1 MATQIQIKRGAA
13 TAETAPSQLA
23 AGELAV
29 TYGDA
34 AGQANGGD
42 RLYIGNSDASANL
55 IVGGK
60 YFADLID
67 HVHGTLTASSAL
79 IADSNSK
86 MDNIKVDNL
95 DLNANT
101 LSTTNTNGE
110 LVLGPNGTAGVGI
123 LAGGSSTPA
132 TLKFYEA
139 STNGGH
145 SIAVKSPA
153 SVAADVVVTLPAAT
167 DTLTGKATTDTLTN
181 KSIDLGTNTVTGS
194 VAEFNAALQSESFA
208 TLTGSETLTNKTF
221 TAPTITTPIIT
232 EIDSGSTITL
242 DATTDIVLDA
252 DGGDIFFKDAGTTF
266 GSATNTGGNLIIKS
280 GTTTAATF
288 SGANVTLAGTIGSG
302 AITSTAGIAG
312 TTGTFS
318 AAVDAQIGVA
328 GQNVQVGVTASGEID
343 TSSGNLTLDSAG
355 GTVTIDDNLTISA
368 SKTIDMGANKVTNI
382 ADPTA
387 AQDVASKAYVDA
399 VKTGLD
405 IKDSC
410 DVATTADDTGL
421 TYANG
426 TAGVGATLTND
437 GNEVYAVDGVNLTLN
452 MRVLVKDQSPAS
464 ENGIYYVSTAGA
476 AGATLVLTRALDAN
490 QPAEL
495 TGGSFTFVEQGT
507 TQAENGYVFTHNGE
521 PTFGSGNTALTVA
534 QFSGAGQ
541 VIAGAGLT
549 KSGNTINAV
558 GSTTILANADTL
570 EVRSTGTGGQI
581 LRSTGTASQAAV
593 WGQVDLADS
602 DAVTGISAVANG
614 GTGASSL
621 TANRLV
627 MANGTSAITVLGAG
641 TAGQVMLSNAGSAPA
656 FGHVDGGTF

>member
-13 TAETAPSQLA
+13 TSETAPGTLA

-34 AGQANGGD
+34 SSQANGGD
-42 RLYIGNSDASANL
+42 RLYIGNSAGNGNL
-55 IVGGK
+55 IIGGK

-79 IADSNSK
+79 IADSSSK
-86 MDNIKVDNL
+86 LDNVKVDNL

-110 LVLGPNGTAGVGI
+110 LVLSPHGTAGVGI
-123 LAGGSSTPA
+123 KAGGSSTSGA
-132 TLKFYEA
+132 VKLYEA
-139 STNGGH
+139 STNGAH

-153 SVAADVVVTLPAAT
+153 SLAADVTLTLPSDDGTANQALMT
-167 DTLTGKATTDTLTN
+167 D
-181 KSIDLGTNTVTGS
+181 GS
-194 VAEFNAALQSESFA
+194 
-208 TLTGSETLTNKTF
+208 
-221 TAPTITTPIIT
+221 
-232 EIDSGSTITL
+232 
-242 DATTDIVLDA
+242 
-252 DGGDIFFKDAGTTF
+252 
-266 GSATNTGGNLIIKS
+266 GNLTWGGTLAAGAVS
-280 GTTTAATF
+280 GTTGTF
-288 SGANVTLAGTIGSG
+288 SGAVEGTTGTFSSHVVGVNGTFSG
-302 AITSTAGIAG
+302 TVAG

-318 AAVDAQIGVA
+318 GVVDAQVGA
-328 GQNVQVGVTASGEID
+328 HGANVTMGIDGTGELS
-343 TSSGNLTLDSAG
+343 TSTGNLTIDSQG

-368 SKTIDMGANKVTNI
+368 SKTIDMGANRITSI

-387 AQDVASKAYVDA
+387 AQDAASKAYVDA

-410 DVATTADDTGL
+410 TVATTADVSSW

-426 TAGVGATLTND
+426 TAGVGATLTAS
-437 GNEVYAVDGVNLTLN
+437 GNGVVALDSVNLALN
-452 MRVLVKDQSPAS
+452 MRVLVKDQSPAT

-476 AGATLVLTRALDAN
+476 GGATLVLTRALDAN

-495 TGGSFTFVEQGT
+495 TGGSFTFVEQGS

-521 PTFGSGNTALTVA
+521 PTFGAGNTDLTVA

-541 VIAGAGLT
+541 VIAGTGLT

-558 GSTTILANADTL
+558 GSTTIRANADTL
-570 EVRSTGTGGQI
+570 EVKSTATAGEV
-581 LRSTGTASQAAV
+581 LRSTGTANAAAV
-593 WGQVDLADS
+593 YGQLDLANGN
-602 DAVTGISAVANG
+602 AVTGITSVPNG
-614 GTGASSL
+614 GTGANTL
-621 TANRLV
+621 TGNRLL
-627 MANGTSAITVLGAG
+627 MANGTNAITVLGAG

-656 FGHVDGGTF
+656 FGNVDGGTF

>member
-1 MATQIQIKRGAA
+1 MATLIKIKRGAA
-13 TAETAPSQLA
+13 TAETAPSQLG

-34 AGQANGGD
+34 AAQDNSGN
-42 RLYIGNSDASANL
+42 RLFIGNSAGDANL
-55 IVGGK
+55 IIGGK

-86 MDNIKVDNL
+86 MNNIKVDNL

-110 LVLGPNGTAGVGI
+110 LVLGPHGTGGVGI

-139 STNGGH
+139 STNGAH

-153 SVAADVVVTLPAAT
+153 SVAADVTVTLPAAT
-167 DTLTGKATTDTLTN
+167 DTLIGKATTDTVTN

-208 TLTGSETLTNKTF
+208 TLAGSETLTNKTL
-221 TAPTITTPIIT
+221 TTPIIA

-252 DGGDIFFKDAGTTF
+252 DGGDIFFKDGGTTF
-266 GSATNTGGNLIIKS
+266 GSATNTSGNLIIKS

-288 SGANVTLAGTIGSG
+288 AGANITLAGTVGSG

-318 AAVDAQIGVA
+318 GVVDAEVGAHGANVRIGI
-328 GQNVQVGVTASGEID
+328 GSTGEID
-343 TSSGNLTLDSAG
+343 TSSGNLTIDSSG

-368 SKTIDMGANKVTNI
+368 SMTIDMGANKVTNM

-387 AQDVASKAYVDA
+387 AQDAASKSYVDA
-399 VKTGLD
+399 VKTGLN

-410 DVATTADDTGL
+410 TVATTADDTGL

-452 MRVLVKDQSPAS
+452 MRVLVKDQNPST

-476 AGATLVLTRALDAN
+476 GGATLVLTRALDAN

-521 PTFGSGNTALTVA
+521 PTFGAGNTALTVA

-541 VIAGAGLT
+541 VVAGTGLT
-549 KSGNTINAV
+549 KSGNTINVATDN
-558 GSTTILANADTL
+558 TTTFTL
-570 EVRSTGTGGQI
+570 SDALSVRSTGTGGQI
-581 LRSTGTASQAAV
+581 LRSTGNTAQAAV

-614 GTGASSL
+614 GTGASTL
-621 TANRLV
+621 TANRLM
-627 MANGTSAITVLGAG
+627 MANGTSAISVLAAG
-641 TAGQVMLSNAGSAPA
+641 SQDQVMLSNAGSAPA
-656 FGHVDGGTF
+656 FGNIDGGTF

>member
-1 MATQIQIKRGAA
+1 MATLIKIKRGGA
-13 TAETAPSQLA
+13 TAETAPSQLG

-34 AGQANGGD
+34 AGQGNSGD
-42 RLYIGNSDASANL
+42 RLFIGNSPGNANL
-55 IVGGK
+55 IIGGK
-60 YFADLID
+60 YFMDLID
-67 HVHGTLTASSAL
+67 HVHGELEASSAL
-79 IADSNSK
+79 IVNSSSK
-86 MDNIKVDNL
+86 LEQLKVDNL

-110 LVLGPNGTAGVGI
+110 LVLGPHGTAGVGI

-139 STNGGH
+139 STNGAH

-153 SVAADVVVTLPAAT
+153 SVAADVTVTLPAAT
-167 DTLTGKATTDTLTN
+167 DTLIGKATTDTVTN

-194 VAEFNAALQSESFA
+194 VAEFNSALQSESFA
-208 TLTGSETLTNKTF
+208 TLAGSETLTNKTL
-221 TAPTITTPIIT
+221 TSPTITTPVIT

-252 DGGDIFFKDAGTTF
+252 DGGDIFFKDGGTTF
-266 GSATNTGGNLIIKS
+266 GSATNTSGNLIIKS

-288 SGANVTLAGTIGSG
+288 AGANITLAGTVGSG

-318 AAVDAQIGVA
+318 GVVDAEVGAHGANVTIGIDS
-328 GQNVQVGVTASGEID
+328 TGELS
-343 TSSGNLTLDSAG
+343 TSTGNLTIDSAG
-355 GTVTIDDNLTISA
+355 GTVTIDDNLTIAA

-382 ADPTA
+382 ADPTS
-387 AQDVASKAYVDA
+387 AQDVASKSYVDA

-410 DVATTADDTGL
+410 TVATTADTSSW
-421 TYANG
+421 TYSNG
-426 TAGVGATLTND
+426 TAGVGATLTAS
-437 GNEVYAVDGVNLTLN
+437 GNGAVSLDSIALTLN
-452 MRVLVKDQSPAS
+452 MRVLVKDQSPSS

-476 AGATLVLTRALDAN
+476 GGATLVLTRALDAN

-521 PTFGSGNTALTVA
+521 PTFGTGNTALTVA

-541 VIAGAGLT
+541 VVAGTGLT
-549 KSGNTINAV
+549 KSGNTIDAV

-602 DAVTGISAVANG
+602 DAVTGISAIANG

-621 TANRLV
+621 TANRLM
-627 MANGTSAITVLGAG
+627 MANGTSAISVLGAG
-641 TAGQVMLSNAGSAPA
+641 SQDQVMLSNAGSAPA
-656 FGHVDGGTF
+656 FGNIDGGTF

>member
-13 TAETAPSQLA
+13 TSETAPGTLA

-34 AGQANGGD
+34 SGQANGGD
-42 RLYIGNSDASANL
+42 RLYIGNSAGNGNL

-67 HVHGTLTASSAL
+67 HVHGTLTASSGL
-79 IADSNSK
+79 IADASSK

-110 LVLGPNGTAGVGI
+110 LVLSPHGTAGVGI
-123 LAGGSSTPA
+123 LAGDSSTSGA
-132 TLKFYEA
+132 LKLYEG
-139 STNGGH
+139 STNGSH
-145 SIAVKSPA
+145 SITVKA
-153 SVAADVVVTLPAAT
+153 PAA
-167 DTLTGKATTDTLTN
+167 
-181 KSIDLGTNTVTGS
+181 VT
-194 VAEFNAALQSESFA
+194 
-208 TLTGSETLTNKTF
+208 
-221 TAPTITTPIIT
+221 
-232 EIDSGSTITL
+232 
-242 DATTDIVLDA
+242 
-252 DGGDIFFKDAGTTF
+252 
-266 GSATNTGGNLIIKS
+266 
-280 GTTTAATF
+280 
-288 SGANVTLAGTIGSG
+288 ANVTLTLPDGDGDANNMLTTNGSG
-302 AITSTAGIAG
+302 VLAWSSTVNG

-318 AAVDAQIGVA
+318 GAVSGTSGTFTAAVSGTTGTFTGVVDAEVGA
-328 GQNVQVGVTASGEID
+328 HGANVTMGIDGTGELS
-343 TSSGNLTLDSAG
+343 TSTGNLTIDSQG
-355 GTVTIDDNLTISA
+355 GTVTVDDNLTISA
-368 SKTIDMGANKVTNI
+368 SKTIDMGANRVTNI
-382 ADPTA
+382 ADPSS
-387 AQDVASKAYVDA
+387 AQDAASKAYVDA

-410 DVATTADDTGL
+410 TVATTADDTGL

-452 MRVLVKDQSPAS
+452 MRVLVKDQSPAT

-476 AGATLVLTRALDAN
+476 GGATLVLTRALDAN

-521 PTFGSGNTALTVA
+521 PTFGAGNTDLTVA

-541 VIAGAGLT
+541 VIAGTGLT

-558 GSTTILANADTL
+558 GSTTIRANADTL
-570 EVRSTGTGGQI
+570 EVKSTATAGQV
-581 LRSTGTASQAAV
+581 LRSTGTENAAAV
-593 WGQVDLADS
+593 YGQLDLANS
-602 DAVTGISAVANG
+602 NAVTGIAAVANG
-614 GTGASSL
+614 GTGVN
-621 TANRLV
+621 TIGANQL
-627 MANGTSAITVLGAG
+627 MTGDGTSAVNLIAVGTSGMVLVSAGAG
-641 TAGQVMLSNAGSAPA
+641 TDPSFS
-656 FGHVDGGTF
+656 HVDGGTF

>member
-13 TAETAPSQLA
+13 TAETAPGTLA

-34 AGQANGGD
+34 GGQANGGD
-42 RLYIGNSDASANL
+42 RLYIGNSAGNGNL

-67 HVHGTLTASSAL
+67 HVHGTLTASSGL
-79 IADSNSK
+79 IADASSK

-110 LVLGPNGTAGVGI
+110 LVLSPHGTAGVGI
-123 LAGGSSTPA
+123 LAGDSSTSGA
-132 TLKFYEA
+132 LKLYEG
-139 STNGGH
+139 STNGSH
-145 SIAVKSPA
+145 SITVKA
-153 SVAADVVVTLPAAT
+153 PAA
-167 DTLTGKATTDTLTN
+167 
-181 KSIDLGTNTVTGS
+181 VT
-194 VAEFNAALQSESFA
+194 
-208 TLTGSETLTNKTF
+208 
-221 TAPTITTPIIT
+221 
-232 EIDSGSTITL
+232 
-242 DATTDIVLDA
+242 
-252 DGGDIFFKDAGTTF
+252 
-266 GSATNTGGNLIIKS
+266 
-280 GTTTAATF
+280 
-288 SGANVTLAGTIGSG
+288 ANVTLTLPDGDGDANNMLTTNGSG
-302 AITSTAGIAG
+302 VLAWSSTVNG

-318 AAVDAQIGVA
+318 GAVSGTSGTFTAAVSGTTGTFTGVVDAEVGA
-328 GQNVQVGVTASGEID
+328 HGANVTMGIDGTGELS
-343 TSSGNLTLDSAG
+343 TSTGNLTIDSQG

-368 SKTIDMGANKVTNI
+368 SKTIDMGANRITSI

-387 AQDVASKAYVDA
+387 AQDAASKAYVDA

-410 DVATTADDTGL
+410 TVATTADDTGL

-452 MRVLVKDQSPAS
+452 MRVLVKDQSPAT

-476 AGATLVLTRALDAN
+476 GGATLVLTRALDAN

-521 PTFGSGNTALTVA
+521 PTFGAGNTDLTVA

-541 VIAGAGLT
+541 VIAGTGLT

-558 GSTTILANADTL
+558 GSTTIRANADTL
-570 EVRSTGTGGQI
+570 EVKSTATAGQV
-581 LRSTGTASQAAV
+581 LRSTGTANAAAV
-593 WGQVDLADS
+593 YGQLDLANS
-602 DAVTGISAVANG
+602 NAVTGIAAVANG
-614 GTGASSL
+614 GTGVN
-621 TANRLV
+621 TIGANQL
-627 MANGTSAITVLGAG
+627 MTGDGTSAVNLIAVGTSGMVLVSAGAG
-641 TAGQVMLSNAGSAPA
+641 TDPSFS
-656 FGHVDGGTF
+656 HVDGGTF

>member
-1 MATQIQIKRGAA
+1 MATLIKIKRGAA
-13 TAETAPSQLA
+13 ASETAPSQLG

-34 AGQANGGD
+34 GGQANGGD
-42 RLYIGNSDASANL
+42 RLYIGNSPGNANL
-55 IVGGK
+55 VIGGK
-60 YFADLID
+60 YFADLMD
-67 HVHGTLTASSAL
+67 HVHGTLTASSGL
-79 IADSNSK
+79 IADSSSK
-86 MDNIKVDNL
+86 LDNLKVDNL

-110 LVLGPNGTAGVGI
+110 LVLSPHGTAGVGI
-123 LAGGSSTPA
+123 LAGGSSTSGA
-132 TLKFYEA
+132 LKLYEA
-139 STNGGH
+139 STNGSH
-145 SIAVKSPA
+145 SITIKPPAAVT
-153 SVAADVVVTLPAAT
+153 ADVTLTLPDGDGDANNM
-167 DTLTGKATTDTLTN
+167 LTTN
-181 KSIDLGTNTVTGS
+181 GS
-194 VAEFNAALQSESFA
+194 GVLAWS
-208 TLTGSETLTNKTF
+208 
-221 TAPTITTPIIT
+221 
-232 EIDSGSTITL
+232 STI
-242 DATTDIVLDA
+242 
-252 DGGDIFFKDAGTTF
+252 
-266 GSATNTGGNLIIKS
+266 N
-280 GTTTAATF
+280 
-288 SGANVTLAGTIGSG
+288 
-302 AITSTAGIAG
+302 G

-318 AAVDAQIGVA
+318 GAVSGTSGTFSAAVSGTTGTFTALVDAEIGSL
-328 GQNVQVGVTASGEID
+328 GQNVRVGVTAANEID
-343 TSSGNLTLDSAG
+343 TSSGNLILDSNGGTVQVTDALDVTGTLTGVAGTFSGAVSGTTGTFTGVVDATVGAHGKNVTIGIDGTGEISTSTGNLTIDSTG
-355 GTVTIDDNLTISA
+355 GTVTIDDNLTITA

-387 AQDVASKAYVDA
+387 AQDVVSKAYVDA

-410 DVATTADDTGL
+410 TVATTADDTGL

-452 MRVLVKDQSPAS
+452 MRVLVKDQSPSS

-476 AGATLVLTRALDAN
+476 GGATLILTRALDAN

-541 VIAGAGLT
+541 VVAGTGLT
-549 KSGNTINAV
+549 KSGNTIDAV
-558 GSTTILANADTL
+558 GSTTILANANTL

-602 DAVTGISAVANG
+602 DAVTGISAIANG

-621 TANRLV
+621 TANRLM
-627 MANGTSAITVLGAG
+627 MANGTSAISVLGAG
-641 TAGQVMLSNAGSAPA
+641 SQDQVMLSNAGSAPA
-656 FGHVDGGTF
+656 FGNIDGGTF